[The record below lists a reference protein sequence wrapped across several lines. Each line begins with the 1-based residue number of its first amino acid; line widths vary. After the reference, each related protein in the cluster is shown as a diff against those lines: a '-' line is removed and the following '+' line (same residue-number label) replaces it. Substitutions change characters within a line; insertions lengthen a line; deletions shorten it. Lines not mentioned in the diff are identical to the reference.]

1 MQDAG
6 CPAMLTYGKRSHIYI
21 LSCVC
26 LLLLLTGIINFINLY
41 LIGTQRRGKEYGL
54 KNVRYK
60 RNDTFPADINR
71 KRTFSWLCFITGL
84 VTDRDNDN
92 PCQPFVEY
100 PFTYTSFD
108 FWLSAGIWVISPI
121 LTSIYPFVKYNYAS
135 PVSSIRD
142 ATQSKRT
149 VHTRILFLLYNT
161 SSHSCSSVFPF
172 ISTSSFRSYY
182 TRNQDFA

>member
-1 MQDAG
+1 MPIADIYWEPAYVQDAG

-71 KRTFSWLCFITGL
+71 KRTFSRLCFITGL
-84 VTDRDNDN
+84 VTDRDNNN
-92 PCQPFVEY
+92 PCQPFV
-100 PFTYTSFD
+100 
-108 FWLSAGIWVISPI
+108 
-121 LTSIYPFVKYNYAS
+121 
-135 PVSSIRD
+135 
-142 ATQSKRT
+142 
-149 VHTRILFLLYNT
+149 RILFHLYIFRLLAFCRNLGNITHIDLYL
-161 SSHSCSSVFPF
+161 SVCK
-172 ISTSSFRSYY
+172 IQLCI
-182 TRNQDFA
+182 TRQFNS